1 MNETIQFDQRNYD
14 AMYTSAMKDITKKY
28 PYHKY
33 VYIKMTKE
41 DYAEYI
47 AYSYCKKL
55 SDLTGNPL
63 EVTDQMP
70 E

>member
-1 MNETIQFDQRNYD
+1 MENTIRFDRKDYE
-14 AMYTSAMKDITKKY
+14 AMYASAMKDITKKY

-55 SDLTGNPL
+55 YDMTGNPL
-63 EVTDQMP
+63 EVG

>member
-1 MNETIQFDQRNYD
+1 MENTIHFDRKNYED
-14 AMYTSAMKDITKKY
+14 MYTSAMKDIMKKY
-28 PYHKY
+28 PYHKHIW
-33 VYIKMTKE
+33 IKMTKE

-63 EVTDQMP
+63 EVG

>member
-1 MNETIQFDQRNYD
+1 MKDTIQFDMKNYD
-14 AMYTSAMKDITKKY
+14 AMYTSAMKDILKKY

-47 AYSYCKKL
+47 ACSYCKKL
-55 SDLTGNPL
+55 HDITGNPL
-63 EVTDQMP
+63 EVGD
-70 E
+70 